1 MQAGTHSVP
10 ERWVRWLVLLAC
22 VWLCLPHTDAVA
34 QATAPRIA
42 YVDMQRLIDNAP
54 QMAEARERLAREF
67 AVRDNLLKADEARL
81 AELQS
86 RLDVERGAA
95 LTPGE
100 RSRLQQEADA
110 LRRLIERTRG
120 QLAEELNARSREEVD
135 RTWPVIN
142 EAVAEYA
149 RERGLDLVVG
159 SPVLFVSGR
168 LDITDQVLVY
178 LRERDES
185 AP

>member
-1 MQAGTHSVP
+1 MQATTRSTP
-10 ERWVRWLVLLAC
+10 AAWAWWLVLLAC
-22 VWLCLPHTDAVA
+22 VGLCMPHATA
-34 QATAPRIA
+34 QAQASAPRIA

-54 QMAEARERLAREF
+54 QMAEARDRLAREF

-86 RLDVERGAA
+86 RLG
-95 LTPGE
+95 GE
-100 RSRLQQEADA
+100 RDAVLTQGERARLQQEADA

-120 QLAEELNARSREEVD
+120 QLAEELNTRSREEVD

-149 RERGLDLVVG
+149 REQGLDLVVG

-168 LDITDQVLVY
+168 LDITDQVLAH

-185 AP
+185 VP